1 MTLIIGKGLTGEDK
15 PKEQPSP
22 EEFQPYNIGDYT
34 LRAPLTSN
42 KSGFSKWGFCW
53 KGDTEFFIKEFLSPA
68 YPDDS
73 VERNPTLREK
83 RIEECIHWFEQKSHI
98 YNTIVAAQ
106 TGNLVV
112 PVSFFKF
119 KSRFYLVTQK
129 VSENAM
135 DFAILS
141 RFDMEHKLIV
151 MKVLAN
157 SFARLAEHNVVHADV
172 KPDNLLI
179 KQTNGGFFTMK
190 IIDFDASYLADYPP
204 DPDEIQGDT
213 VYYAPETLL
222 YIIGECDTLTPKVDV
237 FAMGIIFHQLL
248 TGHMP
253 VIKPEYDYIYE
264 SILSGDEPKLDPALP
279 EHYRQLLVGM
289 LQKEPENRL
298 SMQQV
303 LDLLS
308 GFREKDLAFKKAESA
323 APKEASQANPGLFSA
338 TDDDLW

>member
-1 MTLIIGKGLTGEDK
+1 
-15 PKEQPSP
+15 
-22 EEFQPYNIGDYT
+22 
-34 LRAPLTSN
+34 
-42 KSGFSKWGFCW
+42 
-53 KGDTEFFIKEFLSPA
+53 
-68 YPDDS
+68 
-73 VERNPTLREK
+73 
-83 RIEECIHWFEQKSHI
+83 
-98 YNTIVAAQ
+98 
-106 TGNLVV
+106 
-112 PVSFFKF
+112 
-119 KSRFYLVTQK
+119 
-129 VSENAM
+129 M

>member
-53 KGDTEFFIKEFLSPA
+53 KGDTEFFIKEFLSPV

-73 VERNPTLREK
+73 VELNPTLREK